1 MSVPRPPIT
10 DTLPPPSTSTVE
22 EGKVPLYASQPTIRT
37 AGDEEERQV
46 TGRSRWRLISPL
58 VYDGLGTDQK
68 EWIEEFGS
76 RKLFCMCGGGR
87 GREWIV
93 SRQWADDR

>member
-58 VYDGLGTDQK
+58 VYDGLGTHF
-68 EWIEEFGS
+68 EF
-76 RKLFCMCGGGR
+76 
-87 GREWIV
+87 
-93 SRQWADDR
+93 